1 VHWAAEPQC
10 IPPERCI
17 RPIPTVVH
25 YRPLCIRWRGRIV
38 TSPLGSSPTWAWMYL
53 PRGAGLAGLC
63 RIVIDMSHGLVP
75 EGFTTMSIKLI
86 HHRHLFVGGNWVV
99 PHSTGVMSVFSANS
113 EQAIGTVPDPDHA
126 DVGTAVRAARV
137 AFDDPSGWSQWSA
150 DARAS
155 AMRRLADA
163 IDRRA
168 GEIAMRVSEQNGMP
182 IFLSTASD
190 SRLPARLL
198 RYYADIIEMASTV
211 EVRESSSGGNT
222 LVLRMPRGVV
232 AAVVPW
238 NFPNTMAALK
248 YAPAL
253 AAGCTVVVKPSPE
266 TVLDAILLGEAVIE
280 ADLPP
285 GVFNIVPG
293 GREAGAYLVGHPG
306 VDKVSFTGST
316 TAGRQIGEVCGR
328 LLRPVTLELGGKSAA
343 IVLDDADL
351 ELSRFCA
358 ELMPALFGNNGQT
371 CFLTGRVLAPRNRYD
386 EVVET
391 LAHLAGSLT
400 VGNSLDPETQVGP
413 LVSAR
418 QRDRVEAYIAKGI
431 EEGARVV
438 VGGGRPPHQKTGWFV
453 EPTVFAN
460 VDNSHTIAREEIFGP
475 VITITPYDGVDDA
488 VRLAND
494 SEYGLAGSIWTTDSE
509 RGLAVARR
517 IVTGSVGINH
527 YQADVHSPTTMIKSS
542 GLGVKFGPEALS
554 SYQRYQ
560 SVYL

>member
-1 VHWAAEPQC
+1 
-10 IPPERCI
+10 
-17 RPIPTVVH
+17 
-25 YRPLCIRWRGRIV
+25 
-38 TSPLGSSPTWAWMYL
+38 M
-53 PRGAGLAGLC
+53 
-63 RIVIDMSHGLVP
+63 
-75 EGFTTMSIKLI
+75 TMSTRFV
-86 HHRHLFVGGNWVV
+86 HHRHIFVGGSWVT
-99 PHSTGVMSVFSANS
+99 PHSTGVMSVSSANS
-113 EQAIGTVPDPDHA
+113 EQPIGTVPDSDHA
-126 DVGTAVRAARV
+126 DVDMAVLAARV
-137 AFDDPSGWSQWSA
+137 AFDDPSGWSQWLP

-168 GEIAMRVSEQNGMP
+168 GEMAVRVSEQNGMP

-190 SRLPARLL
+190 SRRPAHLL
-198 RYYADIIEMASTV
+198 RYYSDIVETTNADD
-211 EVRESSSGGNT
+211 VRESSSGGST
-222 LVLRMPRGVV
+222 AVFRMPLGVV

-293 GREAGAYLVGHPG
+293 GWQAGAYLVAHPE

-316 TAGRQIGEVCGR
+316 TAGREIGEVCGR

-343 IVLDDADL
+343 IILDDADL
-351 ELSRFCA
+351 ELSRVGA
-358 ELMPALFGNNGQT
+358 QLAPALFGNNGQT
-371 CFLTGRVLAPRNRYD
+371 CFLTGRVLAPLSRYE
-386 EVVET
+386 EVVDA
-391 LAHLAGSLT
+391 LANLAGSLT
-400 VGNSLDPETQVGP
+400 VGDSLDPETQVGP

-438 VGGGRPPHQKTGWFV
+438 VGGGRPPQQKTGWFV
-453 EPTVFAN
+453 EPTVFAD

-475 VITITPYDGVDDA
+475 VITVTPYEDDNDA

-494 SEYGLAGSIWTTDSE
+494 SEYGLAGSVWTTDSE

-517 IVTGSVGINH
+517 VVTGSVGINH

-542 GLGVKFGPEALS
+542 GLGLKLGPEALS